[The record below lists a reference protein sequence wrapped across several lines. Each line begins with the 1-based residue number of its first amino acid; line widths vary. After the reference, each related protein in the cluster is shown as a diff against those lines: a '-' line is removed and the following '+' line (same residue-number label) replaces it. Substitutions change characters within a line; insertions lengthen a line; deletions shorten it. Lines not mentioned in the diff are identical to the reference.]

1 MKKLPVAVQL
11 YSVREALEKDFFGV
25 LQQVRDLGYEGVEF
39 AGFQGHSAEEVKTFL
54 GKIRLKAVSSHT
66 PLDAFLADTAGV
78 LAYHRELG
86 CPFIAIPWLDEKR
99 RPGTEL
105 WSQVVTQIRTLGQA
119 CQKAGIQLLYHNHD
133 FEFTK
138 LGGRYALDLLYE
150 AVPAPLLAT
159 EIDTCWAKVSGV
171 DPAAYLLKYS
181 GRSPVVHLKDY
192 VQVGKATGKD
202 LYALID
208 ESGKDGKTSLVDRNA
223 FDFRPLGLGMQDI
236 PGILKAAGDA
246 GSQWIVV
253 EQDRSTE
260 RPPMEAMKLSRDY
273 LKTLGF

>member
-11 YSVREALEKDFFGV
+11 YSVRGDLEKDFFGV
-25 LQQVRDLGYEGVEF
+25 LQQVSDMGYEGVEF
-39 AGFQGHSAEEVKTFL
+39 AGFYGHSAKEVKAFL
-54 GKIRLKAVSSHT
+54 AKVHLKAVSSHT
-66 PLDAFLADTAGV
+66 PLDGLLADTKGI
-78 LAYHRELG
+78 LDYHKELG
-86 CPFIAIPWLDEKR
+86 CPFIAIPWLDEPR

-105 WSQVVTQIRTLGQA
+105 WNQVVTQIRALGEA
-119 CQKAGIQLLYHNHD
+119 SQKAGIQLLYHNHD

-171 DPAAYLLKYS
+171 DPAAYLRQYS

-192 VQVGKATGKD
+192 IKVGNASGKD

-208 ESGKDGKTSLVDRNA
+208 QAGKDSKTALVDRDA
-223 FDFRPLGLGMQDI
+223 FDFRPLGLGMQDV
-236 PGILKAAGDA
+236 PAILKAAGEA

-260 RPPMEAMKLSRDY
+260 RPALEAIKISREY
-273 LKTLGF
+273 LKSLGF